1 MTAEGTV
8 TKIIDEKHAT
18 VKTVR
23 KSACAECHKKGD
35 GGCRACDIFLG
46 SDTIETSVVNGV
58 GAKEGDRV
66 MIESSSS
73 YVIFAAA
80 VVFVLPIVC
89 AILFYCLFAFAFSL
103 SGFAP
108 IAAGIGFLIG
118 MIAAVIYGKTEKN
131 KERIVITKIIDK
143 DI

>member
-8 TKIIDEKHAT
+8 IKITDDTHAI

-23 KSACAECHKKGD
+23 KSACAECHKKSD

-46 SDTIETSVVNGV
+46 ADTIETNAVNRI
-58 GAKEGDRV
+58 GASEGDTV
-66 MIESSSS
+66 IVESTTS

-80 VVFVLPIVC
+80 VVFVLPILL
-89 AILFYCLFAFAFSL
+89 ALAGYCLFAYAFSL
-103 SGFAP
+103 ASYAPLVAVCGF
-108 IAAGIGFLIG
+108 AAGIIC
-118 MIAAVIYGKTEKN
+118 AVVYGLFEKK
-131 KERIVITKIIDK
+131 KERIIIVKILNK

>member
-23 KSACAECHKKGD
+23 KSACAECHKKSD

-46 SDTIETSVVNGV
+46 SDTIETSVVNSV

-66 MIESSSS
+66 IIESSSS

-89 AILFYCLFAFAFSL
+89 AILLKRSH
-103 SGFAP
+103 SS
-108 IAAGIGFLIG
+108 
-118 MIAAVIYGKTEKN
+118 
-131 KERIVITKIIDK
+131 
-143 DI
+143 